1 MHTRESL
8 TADAVRLGIE
18 SGDTIFVHASFNRI
32 SREEVFVF
40 WDQSNH
46 QKRGKIGDADC
57 RLFLIREFLD
67 IMLDAI
73 KADPKHFFKSY
84 QD

>member
-8 TADAVRLGIE
+8 KVDAVRLGIE

-40 WDQSNH
+40 WDQLNH

-57 RLFLIREFLD
+57 HHFFIREFLD
-67 IMLDAI
+67 IISEAV
-73 KADPKHFFKSY
+73 KADVKRFFKMY